1 MNVFDLSPNTFR
13 NLQLFNRQKPTSG
26 LTQVEMLVTLILLGI
41 LLTIALSFYQRLMA
55 RIRLNIATFEI
66 SQQWKNTRYQA
77 MGGGSYPLSLCMT
90 ESEPEQI
97 KIAKVQGDRC
107 ENVTDWTP
115 ITPGVSIDTDNS
127 TLRRV
132 SGPAGNQGTIYRAS
146 WADTKGGL
154 GGSWGQLGR
163 ITLVAPGTPD
173 KRCLFLFRVDGSWD
187 IRQDN
192 KCVR

>member
-1 MNVFDLSPNTFR
+1 
-13 NLQLFNRQKPTSG
+13 
-26 LTQVEMLVTLILLGI
+26 MLVTLILLGI
-41 LLTIALSFYQRLMA
+41 LLTLALSAYHRLMA
-55 RIRLNIATFEI
+55 WIRLNIATFEI

-77 MGGGSYPLSLCMT
+77 TGEGSDPLSLCMAA
-90 ESEPEQI
+90 SETEQI
-97 KIAKVQGDRC
+97 KVAKVQGDEC

-115 ITPGVSIDTDNS
+115 ITRGVSIDTDNS

-132 SGPAGNQGTIYRAS
+132 SGPMGSKGTIYRAS

-163 ITLVAPGTPD
+163 ITLVAAGTPN
-173 KRCLFLFRVDGSWD
+173 KSCLFLFRVDGSWD

-192 KCVR
+192 KCVG

>member
-1 MNVFDLSPNTFR
+1 MNVFDLSSNTFR
-13 NLQLFNRQKPTSG
+13 NLQLFDRQKSTSG
-26 LTQVEMLVTLILLGI
+26 LTQVEMLVTIILLGI
-41 LLTIALSFYQRLMA
+41 LLTIALSVYQRLMA
-55 RIRLNIATFEI
+55 WIRLNIATFEI

-77 MGGGSYPLSLCMT
+77 MGEGSYPLSLCMAA
-90 ESEPEQI
+90 SEPEQI
-97 KIAKVQGDRC
+97 KVAKVEGDQC

-115 ITPGVSIDTDNS
+115 ITRGVSIDTNNS

-146 WADTKGGL
+146 WADTRGGL

-163 ITLVAPGTPD
+163 ITLVAPGTPN

-192 KCVR
+192 RCVR

>member
-1 MNVFDLSPNTFR
+1 MNIFDLSPHFFR
-13 NLQLFNRQKPTSG
+13 NLQLFNRQKSTSG

-41 LLTIALSFYQRLMA
+41 LLTMAIPFYQRLMA
-55 RIRLNIATFEI
+55 WIRLNIATFEI

-77 MGGGSYPLSLCMT
+77 TGEGSHPLSLCMAENET
-90 ESEPEQI
+90 QQI
-97 KIAKVQGDRC
+97 KVAKVQGDEC

-115 ITPGVSIDTDNS
+115 ITRGVSIDTDNS

-132 SGPAGNQGTIYRAS
+132 SGPVGNQGTIYRSS
-146 WADTKGGL
+146 WADTRGGL

-163 ITLVAPGTPD
+163 ITLVASGTPD

-192 KCVR
+192 KCVL

>member
-1 MNVFDLSPNTFR
+1 MNIFDLSPHFFR
-13 NLQLFNRQKPTSG
+13 NLQLFNRQKSTSG

-41 LLTIALSFYQRLMA
+41 LLTIALSVYHRLMA
-55 RIRLNIATFEI
+55 WIRLNIATFEI

-77 MGGGSYPLSLCMT
+77 TGGGSHPLSLCMAET
-90 ESEPEQI
+90 ETEQI
-97 KIAKVQGDRC
+97 KVAKVQGNEC

-115 ITPGVSIDTDNS
+115 ITRGVSIDTDNS
-127 TLRRV
+127 TLRLV

-146 WADTKGGL
+146 WSDTRGGL

-163 ITLVAPGTPD
+163 ITLVASGTTD

-187 IRQDN
+187 IRQDDR
-192 KCVR
+192 CVL

>member
-1 MNVFDLSPNTFR
+1 MNVFDLSSNTFR
-13 NLQLFNRQKPTSG
+13 NLQLFDRQKSTSG
-26 LTQVEMLVTLILLGI
+26 LTQVEMLVTIILLGI
-41 LLTIALSFYQRLMA
+41 LLTIALSVYQRLMA
-55 RIRLNIATFEI
+55 WIRLNIATFEI

-77 MGGGSYPLSLCMT
+77 MGEGSYPLSLCMAA
-90 ESEPEQI
+90 SEPEQI
-97 KIAKVQGDRC
+97 KVAKVEGDQC

-115 ITPGVSIDTDNS
+115 ITRGVSIDTNNS

-146 WADTKGGL
+146 WADTRGGL

-163 ITLVAPGTPD
+163 ITLVASGTPN

-192 KCVR
+192 RCAR

>member
-1 MNVFDLSPNTFR
+1 HFG
-13 NLQLFNRQKPTSG
+13 NLQLFNRQKSTSG

-41 LLTIALSFYQRLMA
+41 LLTIALSVYQRLMA
-55 RIRLNIATFEI
+55 WIRLNIATFEI

-77 MGGGSYPLSLCMT
+77 MGEGSYPLSLCMA
-90 ESEPEQI
+90 ESETEQI
-97 KIAKVQGDRC
+97 KVAKVQGDEC

-115 ITPGVSIDTDNS
+115 ITRGVSIDTDNS

-132 SGPAGNQGTIYRAS
+132 SGPVGNQGTIYRAS
-146 WADTKGGL
+146 WADTRGGL

-163 ITLVAPGTPD
+163 ITLVASGTPD

-187 IRQDN
+187 IRQDDR
-192 KCVR
+192 CVR

>member
-1 MNVFDLSPNTFR
+1 MNIFDLSSKTFR
-13 NLQLFNRQKPTSG
+13 HLQLFNRQKSTSG
-26 LTQVEMLVTLILLGI
+26 LTQVEMLVTIILLGI
-41 LLTIALSFYQRLMA
+41 LLTIALSVYHRLMA
-55 RIRLNIATFEI
+55 WVRLNIATFEI

-77 MGGGSYPLSLCMT
+77 TGGGSHPLSLCMA
-90 ESEPEQI
+90 ESENQQI
-97 KIAKVQGDRC
+97 QVAQVQGNQC

-115 ITPGVSIDTDNS
+115 ITRGVSIDTANS

-146 WADTKGGL
+146 WADTRRGL

-163 ITLVAPGTPD
+163 ITLVASGAPD

-192 KCVR
+192 RCVR